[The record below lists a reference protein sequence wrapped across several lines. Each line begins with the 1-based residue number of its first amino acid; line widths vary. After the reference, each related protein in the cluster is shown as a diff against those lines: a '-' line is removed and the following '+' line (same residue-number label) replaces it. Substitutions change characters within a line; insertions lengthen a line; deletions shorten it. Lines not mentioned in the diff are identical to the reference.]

1 MKEIL
6 LINPE
11 KKISVNDKERKMVKR
26 RKARKTSTA
35 IVKYKPRRRARRAY
49 QHNPAPTRR
58 ARTRAVIGR
67 TLSGLNIK
75 QALKD
80 TPALLVGMFAA
91 KWAAKRWGTTNPA
104 TEIDPAGWNWGS
116 YLKGGLG
123 AVLAGIAGNMI
134 KRGSGQKI
142 LEGGI
147 NLMLYKAVQNEL
159 IVNSPWALAQFGAES
174 DYTPSEY
181 SGYGEEYEGYGE
193 EYEGDDYQPG
203 DRIQGEDGQQYMLGQ
218 DGEWRAAGYGYGDE
232 LAPVTSLGGSVLE
245 PVGRLGEYDPSYGRV
260 FSGYGDDVVKHGSQ
274 NDPYARAFFKA

>member
-1 MKEIL
+1 MA
-6 LINPE
+6 
-11 KKISVNDKERKMVKR
+11 KR
-26 RKARKTSTA
+26 RRTRKASTA
-35 IVKYKPRRRARRAY
+35 IVQYKPRRRAARTAVV
-49 QHNPAPTRR
+49 NPTRR
-58 ARTRAVIGR
+58 ARARAVIGR

-80 TPALLVGMFAA
+80 TPALIFGMFAA

-116 YLKGGLG
+116 YLKGSLG
-123 AVLAGIAGNMI
+123 AVLAGIAGNML
-134 KRGSGQKI
+134 KKGCGQKI

-181 SGYGEEYEGYGE
+181 AGYGYGQEYEGYGQEYEGYGE
-193 EYEGDDYQPG
+193 EYEGEDYTPG
-203 DRIQGEDGQQYMLGQ
+203 DRIQGADGQQYMLGQ
-218 DGEWRAAGYGYGDE
+218 DGEWRASGYGDE
-232 LAPVTSLGGSVLE
+232 LSPVTQLGGSVLE
-245 PVGRLGEYDPSYGRV
+245 PVGRLGEYDPAYGRV
-260 FSGYGDDVVKHGSQ
+260 FAGMGDAVVQHGSQ